1 MTTIT
6 VSASDTAQ
14 AMDKIIER
22 LGDDAMIL
30 ETIKRDGRIEMI
42 ATDDTAPAP
51 LPSPRGD
58 IPDEAEL
65 AFANRPANGRSAD
78 GLSAN
83 GLSAVEGGLTGIPQ
97 SKPVNGLDVNI
108 GASTA
113 FTDLLDQQMVE
124 TIKARSTADHLTDRT
139 ASTSSQMDIL
149 DELRDLR
156 SMLNGMMLT
165 RPEGLDVTLGH
176 AAPVRLQQAGF
187 SPQVIHALHHHMTGL
202 DHDDAVDAFMN
213 ALADRVIH
221 NHAESVFD
229 AKLVCVVGSSGS
241 GKTTLATKIA
251 AYFKENGISER
262 ITLASATGQ
271 GIGQNEDIKS
281 YARLLNMRSTD
292 FGIGEL
298 ATAIQ
303 ETSNRMIVDVDAG
316 SSDALEAI
324 LAARQHLGRGRVS
337 VVQAVP
343 GGSSATMITHQC
355 RLFQKLKPL
364 IALTK
369 LDECETRPA
378 ELSALALEG
387 SGVGLLT
394 GTTAIVGGIA
404 IATTP
409 ILAQYLKA
417 NADQ

>member
-14 AMDKIIER
+14 AMDKIVER

-42 ATDDTAPAP
+42 ATDDTGHTP

-58 IPDEAEL
+58 MPDEAEL
-65 AFANRPANGRSAD
+65 AFAKRPVNGR
-78 GLSAN
+78 SAN
-83 GLSAVEGGLTGIPQ
+83 GLSAVEGGHTGIPQ
-97 SKPVNGLDVNI
+97 SKPVGGLDVNI

-187 SPQVIHALHHHMTGL
+187 SPQVIYALHHHMTGL
-202 DHDDAVDAFMN
+202 DHDNAVDAFIH

-221 NHAESVFD
+221 NNARAVFD

-271 GIGQNEDIKS
+271 GTGQNEDIKS
-281 YARLLNMRSTD
+281 YARLLNIRSTD

-324 LAARQHLGRGRVS
+324 LAARQHLGRDRVS
-337 VVQAVP
+337 IVQAVP

-409 ILAQYLKA
+409 ILAQYLKE